1 MGRRVQEVV
10 LGEEKCEVEAEFH
23 AGVVGDVR
31 AVEFHNHFV
40 VFEEEVGGQRLEYMF
55 LKGFAALHQQ
65 IFEEWGFKVDQSLNF
80 LRLQQH
86 FEQIL

>member
-1 MGRRVQEVV
+1 MV
-10 LGEEKCEVEAEFH
+10 LGEKESEVEAEFH

-31 AVEFHNHFV
+31 AVEFHDHFV
-40 VFEEEVGGQRLEYMF
+40 VFEEEVGGQGLEYMF
-55 LKGFAALHQQ
+55 LECFAASHQQ
-65 IFEEWGFKVDQSLNF
+65 IFEEGRFEMNQSLNF